1 MTQHEDRIQAR
12 IDKAEAARHK
22 TGWVKHTINLQ
33 YGSEL
38 DLKFKECGN
47 KSHLVRESFK
57 RLRELSHEVTYLRSE
72 NQQLMSNIAKLQ
84 AVITEQ
90 GEENKQQVAK
100 MHPHQQTL
108 DGNPKPTA
116 LQQWAEMQKELHE

>member
-1 MTQHEDRIQAR
+1 MTQYEDRIQAR

-22 TGWVKHTINLQ
+22 AAWVKHTINLQ
-33 YGSEL
+33 SGTDL

-57 RLRELSHEVTYLRSE
+57 RLRELSHEVAYLREE

-84 AVITEQ
+84 AVITDGFQEAASHPNQ
-90 GEENKQQVAK
+90 SRLEVEE
-100 MHPHQQTL
+100 
-108 DGNPKPTA
+108 
-116 LQQWAEMQKELHE
+116 